1 MAEEKSVSEK
11 LDAIFDAFNK
21 RMDAAD
27 EERRADRAKLDAA
40 CSRMDAADEEKK
52 ADKAKKDAA
61 EKEESEAKAKK
72 DAADKEE
79 AAKKDAAEKEEAA
92 KKDAAE
98 KEEQAKKDAA
108 ARAAAVNPDY
118 AARLAAIEAGML
130 AMPATGSGADRKPYI
145 DAQVKAD
152 PVYHAFGDSGAPPA
166 MRGESVDGY
175 QRRLLSRFKQ
185 HSPKWKDKDLAKL
198 DASVLD
204 IAEEQIYADAT
215 TAALHPA
222 DVPEG
227 VLRRI
232 ESRDSAGR
240 MRAHYVGSD
249 ERAAWA
255 QFTNGGMTG
264 RFLIPAKH

>member
-1 MAEEKSVSEK
+1 MADKTVEEK
-11 LDAIFDAFNK
+11 LDAIFDSISK
-21 RMDAAD
+21 RMDASDA
-27 EERRADRAKLDAA
+27 RMDAA
-40 CSRMDAADEEKK
+40 CSRMDSFAKKDAEKEE
-52 ADKAKKDAA
+52 AEEKAKKDAA
-61 EKEESEAKAKK
+61 EKEEAAKK
-72 DAADKEE
+72 DAAEKEE

-108 ARAAAVNPDY
+108 ARAAVNPDY
-118 AARLAAIEAGML
+118 AARLAAIEASML
-130 AMPATGSGADRKPYI
+130 VMPATGSGADRKPYI